1 MPTTPTYGWPYQS
14 LTDPPDGP
22 NLGEDLALAIEAT
35 VASLAATVAA
45 NAATILTHT
54 ANLALI
60 DGRAV
65 FRARQTVVQ
74 SLTDNTFGGITFTA
88 EDIDTANGHD
98 GGGANPERYVFPRT
112 SYYLLAGSVAF
123 DNNATNQRGCRWNIN
138 GTAMNGS
145 AVLVSSVSGNVIVV
159 PATTQVV
166 LGTSGQY
173 VKLEGYQN
181 RGGALNTFS
190 SAEYASS
197 ITVIELRPQ

>member
-35 VASLAATVAA
+35 IAALAATVTA
-45 NAATILTHT
+45 NAASIVTNTAAIATI
-54 ANLALI
+54 N
-60 DGRAV
+60 GRAV

-74 SLTDNTFGGITFTA
+74 SLANNTFAGITFTT

-98 GGGANPERYVFPRT
+98 TAVNPDRYVFPRT
-112 SYYLLAGSVAF
+112 SYYLLAGSVAI

-138 GTAMNGS
+138 GTPMNGS
-145 AVLVSSVSGNVIVV
+145 ATLLTSVTGNVIVV
-159 PATTQVV
+159 PASMQVV
-166 LGTSGQY
+166 AGVATQY

-181 RGGALNTFS
+181 SGIAVNTFS

-197 ITVIELRPQ
+197 MTVVELRP

>member
-35 VASLAATVAA
+35 VSALAATVAA
-45 NAATILTHT
+45 NSADIITNTAAI
-54 ANLALI
+54 ALI
-60 DGRAV
+60 NGRAV
-65 FRARQTVVQ
+65 FRARQTVTQV
-74 SLTDNTFGGITFTA
+74 LADNTFAGITFTT

-98 GGGANPERYVFPRT
+98 GGGANPERYVFPRN

-123 DNNATNQRGCRWNIN
+123 DNNATNQRGARWNIN

-145 AVLVSSVSGNVIVV
+145 AVLVASVSGNVIVV

-166 LGTSGQY
+166 LGVAGQY

-181 RGGALNTFS
+181 RGGTLSTFS

-197 ITVIELRPQ
+197 MTVIELRPQ